1 VIIRYAIV
9 LIRLYLGAW
18 MLLNGL
24 NHFVALFPQPMGG
37 PDRSSQ
43 LLVTL
48 IETGLFTL
56 VKSTEIAVGVM
67 LLLDLFVP
75 LALVVAMP
83 VSVVVWY
90 NHAILVGRP
99 FDFSMG
105 IGCLIWNLVLLVAY
119 LPYFLP
125 LFQMRAAGATRGD
138 FSHLR
143 ELFSSQRKPAG
154 APESRH
160 RGMIALAGLALTAL
174 LAYHL
179 HADAAQNP
187 GAGLT
192 PAMIVAEYLQLAYAG
207 GKPDEAQEMYVS
219 AELAGRDKSL
229 ALTAE
234 GRPRVDKV
242 LKTIA
247 QGSTVVAYQRISGPP
262 GASDLDVVDIF
273 KIAKSR
279 ISEHFRVSQ
288 DAAPAEP

>member
-1 VIIRYAIV
+1 
-9 LIRLYLGAW
+9 

-24 NHFVALFPQPMGG
+24 NHFVPLFPQPLGG

-56 VKSTEIAVGVM
+56 VKSTEIAVGAM

-105 IGCLIWNLVLLVAY
+105 IGCLVWNLVLLIAY

-125 LFQMRAAGATRGD
+125 LFQMRAAGATRSD
-138 FSHLR
+138 FSHLG
-143 ELFSSQRKPAG
+143 ELFSSQRKPAS
-154 APESRH
+154 APEAKH
-160 RGMIALAGLALTAL
+160 GAAIALAGLALTAV

-179 HADAAQNP
+179 HPNTAQNP

-192 PAMIVAEYLQLAYAG
+192 PVTLVAEYLQLAYAN
-207 GKPDEAQEMYVS
+207 GKPNEAQDMYVS
-219 AELAGRDKSL
+219 AELAGRDKTL
-229 ALTAE
+229 ALTTE
-234 GRPRVDKV
+234 GRPRADKV
-242 LKTIA
+242 LKTVA
-247 QGSTVVAYQRISGPP
+247 QGSTVVAYQRISGSP

-288 DAAPAEP
+288 DAAPPEP

>member
-1 VIIRYAIV
+1 VIVRYAIV

-83 VSVVVWY
+83 VCVVVWY

-105 IGCLIWNLVLLVAY
+105 IGCLVWNLVLLLAY
-119 LPYFLP
+119 LPYFMP
-125 LFQMRAAGATRGD
+125 LFRMRAVSATRAD
-138 FSHLR
+138 FSSHD
-143 ELFSSQRKPAG
+143 ELFSSQGRPG
-154 APESRH
+154 NGPESKH
-160 RGMIALAGLALTAL
+160 RAPIALAGIALTAA

-179 HADAAQNP
+179 HPGTAQPP

-192 PAMIVAEYLQLAYAG
+192 PTTIVADYLQLAYAN
-207 GKPDEAQEMYVS
+207 GKPDEAQQMYVS
-219 AELAGRDKSL
+219 AELASRDKNL
-229 ALTAE
+229 ALTTE
-234 GRPRVDKV
+234 GRPRDDEV
-242 LKTIA
+242 LKTVA
-247 QGSTVVAYQRISGPP
+247 QASTVVAYQRIAGSP

-288 DAAPAEP
+288 DAAPPEP

>member
-1 VIIRYAIV
+1 MIIRYAII
-9 LIRLYLGAW
+9 LIRLYLGAGR
-18 MLLNGL
+18 LLNGL
-24 NHFVALFPQPMGG
+24 NHFVAIFPQPMGG

-56 VKSTEIAVGVM
+56 VKSTEIAVGAM
-67 LLLDLFVP
+67 LLLDLYVP

-90 NHAILVGRP
+90 NHAVLVGRP

-105 IGCLIWNLVLLVAY
+105 IGCLVWNLVLLIAY

-125 LFQMRAAGATRGD
+125 LFRMRADSAARGD
-138 FSHLR
+138 FSRLG
-143 ELFSSQRKPAG
+143 ELFSSQGKSAG
-154 APESRH
+154 VPESKH
-160 RGMIALAGLALTAL
+160 RALIVLAGLLLTAV

-179 HADAAQNP
+179 HPDTAQAP

-192 PAMIVAEYLQLAYAG
+192 PATLVAEYLQLAYAS
-207 GKPDEAQEMYVS
+207 GKPEEAQEMYVS
-219 AELAGRDKSL
+219 AELAGRDKTL

-234 GRPRVDKV
+234 GRPRADKV
-242 LKTIA
+242 LKTVA
-247 QGSTVVAYQRISGPP
+247 QGSTVVVYQRIAGPP

-273 KIAKSR
+273 KIAKNR

-288 DAAPAEP
+288 DAAPPEP

>member
-1 VIIRYAIV
+1 VITRYAIV

-24 NHFVALFPQPMGG
+24 NHFVALFPQPLGG

-48 IETGLFTL
+48 IETGLFAL

-105 IGCLIWNLVLLVAY
+105 IGCLVWNLLLLVAY
-119 LPYFLP
+119 FPHFLP
-125 LFQMRAAGATRGD
+125 LLRVRAASATRGD
-138 FSHLR
+138 FNRLGER
-143 ELFSSQRKPAG
+143 WSSQGNPG
-154 APESRH
+154 DVPELKH
-160 RGMIALAGLALTAL
+160 HLPIALAGIALTAV

-179 HADAAQNP
+179 HPDTAQNP

-192 PAMIVAEYLQLAYAG
+192 PATLVAAYLQLAYAN

-219 AELAGRDKSL
+219 AELAGRDKTL
-229 ALTAE
+229 VLTTE

-242 LKTIA
+242 LKTVA

-288 DAAPAEP
+288 HAGPSEP

>member
-1 VIIRYAIV
+1 VIIRYAII

-75 LALVVAMP
+75 LALILAMP

-105 IGCLIWNLVLLVAY
+105 IGCLVWNLVLLAAY
-119 LPYFLP
+119 FPYFLP
-125 LFQMRAAGATRGD
+125 LFRMRAASATHGD
-138 FSHLR
+138 FSRLGD
-143 ELFSSQRKPAG
+143 LFSSQGRPDNV
-154 APESRH
+154 PESKH
-160 RGMIALAGLALTAL
+160 RAAIALAGLALTAV

-179 HADAAQNP
+179 HPDTVQNP

-192 PAMIVAEYLQLAYAG
+192 PTMIVAAYLQLAYAN

-219 AELAGRDKSL
+219 AELAGRDKTL
-229 ALTAE
+229 ALTTE
-234 GRPRVDKV
+234 GRPRDDKL
-242 LKTIA
+242 LKTVA
-247 QGSTVVAYQRISGPP
+247 QASTVVAYQRIAGSP

-273 KIAKSR
+273 KLAKSR

-288 DAAPAEP
+288 NAAPPEP